1 MSRINTAFKNTRI
14 RNHIVGN
21 IKTFLTA
28 ARTKR
33 SSMDKAGRKFLLSI
47 ILKNS
52 GTWFE
57 PVTTS

>member
-14 RNHIVGN
+14 RNPIVGN
-21 IKTFLTA
+21 IKSFLRASTA
-28 ARTKR
+28 KR